1 MRWKRRPHDARGRG
15 FTRFDAVR
23 TRLKAGKSATETP
36 PCFACH
42 HSACGRKTSGFLLL
56 RDVKTSKTYGM
67 PRALVRITSTS
78 ISKRYTRMRSP
89 ETAGRSAVGKRM
101 SANKHAQYA
110 CAQAVPKPH
119 APMTQFLCAKQQ
131 DMCKRCPFISHVF
144 ARSCTGNE
152 KDAERSPSDLRLLRA
167 SADLPVDRETLA
179 AYKQIVG
186 VPCLALTMHKS
197 ASYCSTWNMRSIV
210 LENTN
215 CHANSVFVL
224 CFFHICANSGGLHG

>member
-1 MRWKRRPHDARGRG
+1 MQERGRD

-23 TRLKAGKSATETP
+23 TRLKSGEAPQRRP
-36 PCFACH
+36 PCFARH

-89 ETAGRSAVGKRM
+89 ETAGRSANRNGGVQTSMHNMLRTGF
-101 SANKHAQYA
+101 
-110 CAQAVPKPH
+110 PKAH
-119 APMTQFLCAKQQ
+119 APVTQFLCAKQQ
-131 DMCKRCPFISHVF
+131 NICKRCPFISHVF

-167 SADLPVDRETLA
+167 SADLPVDREALA
-179 AYKQIVG
+179 AYK
-186 VPCLALTMHKS
+186 
-197 ASYCSTWNMRSIV
+197 
-210 LENTN
+210 
-215 CHANSVFVL
+215 
-224 CFFHICANSGGLHG
+224 